1 MSAIAG
7 MFVLVEPNFA
17 AGGTRLARDAL
28 GALTAVFYAGY
39 VLAIKTARDAGVSTL
54 RLMAWSTGITAVAL
68 LPVAL
73 LSPQP
78 SLPQSPTGWAILAAL
93 ALVSQV
99 LRQGLIASGFVHLSA
114 SLSSVSL
121 LLQPVLATL
130 FAWALFSETIGPSQ
144 LIRGAVVLGGI
155 WLARRG
161 S

>member
-1 MSAIAG
+1 MSTGAKGHHSA
-7 MFVLVEPNFA
+7 LVVDDNTQGA
-17 AGGTRLARDAL
+17 TIGHRWTGASLDAW
-28 GALTAVFYAGY
+28 
-39 VLAIKTARDAGVSTL
+39 ARDAGVSTL
-54 RLMAWSTGITAVAL
+54 RLMAWSTSMTAVAL

-78 SLPQSPTGWAILAAL
+78 SLPQSPAGWAILAAL

-99 LRQGLIASGFVHLSA
+99 LGQGLIAFGFVHLSA

-130 FAWALFSETIGPSQ
+130 LAWALFSETIGPSQ
-144 LIRGAVVLGGI
+144 LIGGGVVLGGI